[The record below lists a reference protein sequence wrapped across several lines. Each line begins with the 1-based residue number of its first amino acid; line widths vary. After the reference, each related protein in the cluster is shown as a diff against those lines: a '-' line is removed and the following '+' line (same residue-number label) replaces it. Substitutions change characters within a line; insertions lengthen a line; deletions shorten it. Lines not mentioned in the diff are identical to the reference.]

1 MKIYKRLFIPLVV
14 LICISLTSCGGISS
28 FTDLTDY
35 FDEDVYVIQRYSSAQ
50 VDAFQEKRESE
61 AEMLG
66 KTLTGEIEYVI
77 HVFDGTVVSDSEAD
91 WAYIVQ
97 YTTED
102 GAKEFESFCSKK
114 CKRYGK
120 FLIYGNSV
128 VIDEIPEA

>member
-1 MKIYKRLFIPLVV
+1 MILLF
-14 LICISLTSCGGISS
+14 CITLTSCGGISN

-35 FDEDVYVIQRYSSAQ
+35 FDEDVYVIRRFSSDQ
-50 VDAFQEKRESE
+50 VDAFQKQRESE
-61 AEMLG
+61 AEMMG
-66 KTLTGEIEYVI
+66 TTLTGEIEYVI
-77 HVFDGTVVSDSEAD
+77 HVFDGTVMSDSDAD

-102 GAKEFESFCSKK
+102 GAKEFENICSRK

>member
-1 MKIYKRLFIPLVV
+1 MKRYIIPMILLF
-14 LICISLTSCGGISS
+14 CIALTSCGGISN

-35 FDEDVYVIQRYSSAQ
+35 FDEDVYVIRRFSSDQ
-50 VDAFQEKRESE
+50 VDAFQEQRESE
-61 AEMLG
+61 AEMMG
-66 KTLTGEIEYVI
+66 TTLTGEIEYVI
-77 HVFDGTVVSDSEAD
+77 HVFDGTVISDSKAD

-102 GAKEFESFCSKK
+102 GAKEFEGICSRK
-114 CKRYGK
+114 CKRYGN